1 MVLAILGDIFKC
13 TSAVIHT
20 LCGPINM
27 LALQICAQLRIISQA
42 RVATPRP
49 LDMLKKLNDS

>member
-1 MVLAILGDIFKC
+1 VW
-13 TSAVIHT
+13 
-20 LCGPINM
+20 PINM

-49 LDMLKKLNDS
+49 LDM